1 MTTCT
6 LCDLP
11 TPDPPVTDDH
21 DPDAEAHVPGEFCCR
36 GCLEVART
44 LDVDPADADPEADLD
59 DDPGETVPDDAEQT
73 FVHVDGMHCAT
84 CERFVESVA
93 REDESVYAAD
103 ASYATDLV
111 RVSHDPDATDT
122 DSLLDRLTGYGY
134 TASEA
139 SGTGRETDDGDDVV
153 KFLIGGGLFGMM
165 VMLWYAIF
173 LYPTYFGFESF
184 VNLAGLDGQYLLWN
198 VWVFASIVLF
208 YTGFPILRG
217 AYVSLRAGQ
226 PNMDLLVALA
236 ATSAYV
242 YSTLAIPLG
251 RTHVYFDVTV
261 AVVLVVTLGN
271 YYETRIKRSAVG
283 RLGELTAARVSEAR
297 VVAGEN
303 HQTVPVEELDPGNH
317 VLVRPGERIPVDG
330 EVVEGT
336 AAVDESLVTGESLPR
351 TRRRGDEVRGGTV
364 VTDEPL
370 VVAVGPDAT
379 STLDTLVN
387 HLWEIQS
394 SRSGIQ
400 RLADRLAT
408 VFVPGVVV
416 LGVVAFGWQLVAGAP
431 LSSAL
436 LTGLTVLIVSCPCA
450 LGLATPLAVARGI
463 AAAGGRGI
471 VVSGDTVFE
480 ETPDVETV
488 VFDKTG
494 TLTDGRMTVV
504 ETTVADDASD
514 EWDAGALRQLAGRVE
529 RYSRHPVADA
539 VVAAADLDAA
549 GPAAGN
555 HTPTA
560 DGGRV
565 ATNDDTESPER
576 SRADGVSGVQTH
588 DRGLTA
594 TVDGTSVVV
603 GHPALAVESGYDI
616 PADVEEA
623 VESARE
629 RGTVPV
635 VVGRRGRIL
644 GVVVAGD
651 DPRESWDEVVTTV
664 SSDGARRVVVLTGDD
679 ARATT
684 RFREHPAVDE
694 VFAGVPPAA
703 KAETVDR
710 LRGDGPVA
718 MVGDGSNDAPALA
731 TADIGIAMASGTD
744 LATDAA
750 DVVVVDRGLA
760 AVPEVFTLAG
770 GTHRR
775 IRTNLAWAFL
785 YNAVAIP
792 LAVTGLLNPLFAAVA
807 MGASSLL
814 VVANSSRSLGV
825 EE

>member
-1 MTTCT
+1 
-6 LCDLP
+6 
-11 TPDPPVTDDH
+11 
-21 DPDAEAHVPGEFCCR
+21 
-36 GCLEVART
+36 
-44 LDVDPADADPEADLD
+44 
-59 DDPGETVPDDAEQT
+59 
-73 FVHVDGMHCAT
+73 MHCAT

-93 REDESVYAAD
+93 REEESVYAAE

-111 RVSHDPDATDT
+111 RVSHAPDATDT
-122 DSLLDRLTGYGY
+122 DGLLDRLTGYGY

-139 SGTGRETDDGDDVV
+139 SGARQEPDDSDDVV

-198 VWVFASIVLF
+198 IWVFASIVLF

-297 VVAGEN
+297 LVDGDD
-303 HQTVPVEELDPGNH
+303 HRTVPVEDLGPGDH

-330 EVVEGT
+330 DVVEGT

-370 VVAVGPDAT
+370 VVAVGDDAT
-379 STLDTLVN
+379 STLDRLVN

-408 VFVPGVVV
+408 VFVPGVLV
-416 LGVVAFGWQLVAGAP
+416 LGVVAFGWQVVAGAA

-494 TLTDGRMTVV
+494 TLTDGQMAVV
-504 ETTVADDASD
+504 ETTVADGAS
-514 EWDAGALRQLAGRVE
+514 EAWDADGVLRLAGRVE

-539 VVAAADLDAA
+539 VVAAADLNDTEESA
-549 GPAAGN
+549 GDDTPA
-555 HTPTA
+555 A
-560 DGGRV
+560 DGGR
-565 ATNDDTESPER
+565 ATTHEAESAGTTET
-576 SRADGVSGVQTH
+576 DGVTEVRTH

-594 TVDGTSVVV
+594 TVDGEPVVV
-603 GHPALAVESGYDI
+603 GHPTLAVESGFDL
-616 PADVEEA
+616 PADVERT
-623 VESARE
+623 VESART

-635 VVGRRGRIL
+635 VVGRAGRVL

-651 DPRESWDEVVTTV
+651 DPRESWDEVVEAV
-664 SSDGARRVVVLTGDD
+664 SADGTRRVVVLTGDD
-679 ARATT
+679 ERATT
-684 RFREHPAVDE
+684 RFRDHPAVDE

-710 LRGDGPVA
+710 LRNDGPVA

-770 GTHRR
+770 ATHRR
-775 IRTNLAWAFL
+775 IRTNLGWAFL

-807 MGASSLL
+807 MGTSSLL
-814 VVANSSRSLGV
+814 VVANSSRSFGV

>member
-21 DPDAEAHVPGEFCCR
+21 DPDAETHVPGEFCCR

-44 LDVDPADADPEADLD
+44 LDVNPAEADPEAALD
-59 DDPGETVPDDAEQT
+59 GDPNETVPDDAEQT

-93 REDESVYAAD
+93 REDGSVYAAE

-111 RVSHDPDATDT
+111 RVSHTPDATDT
-122 DSLLDRLTGYGY
+122 DGLLDRLTGYGY

-139 SGTGRETDDGDDVV
+139 SGARGGTDDGDDVV

-165 VMLWYAIF
+165 VMMWYAIF

-297 VVAGEN
+297 LVDGDG
-303 HQTVPVEELDPGNH
+303 HRTVPVEDLDSGDH

-370 VVAVGPDAT
+370 VIAVGTDAT
-379 STLDTLVN
+379 STLDRLVN

-408 VFVPGVVV
+408 VFVPGVLV
-416 LGVVAFGWQLVAGAP
+416 LGVAAFGWQVVAGAA

-494 TLTDGRMTVV
+494 TLTDGQMAVS
-504 ETTVADDASD
+504 ETAVADGAPD
-514 EWDAGALRQLAGRVE
+514 EWDAAGLLGLAGRVE
-529 RYSRHPVADA
+529 RYSRHPIADA
-539 VVAAADLDAA
+539 VVAAADLDDASPTA
-549 GPAAGN
+549 SDDTPA
-555 HTPTA
+555 A
-560 DGGRV
+560 DGGQV
-565 ATNDDTESPER
+565 TTGDDAESTQ
-576 SRADGVSGVQTH
+576 SGGDGVTDVQTH

-594 TVDGTSVVV
+594 TVDGESVVV
-603 GHPALAVESGYDI
+603 GHPTLAVESGYDL
-616 PADVEEA
+616 PADVEETI
-623 VESARE
+623 ESARE

-635 VVGRRGRIL
+635 VVGRAGRVL

-651 DPRESWDEVVTTV
+651 DPRESWDEVVTAV
-664 SSDGARRVVVLTGDD
+664 SADGARQVVVLTGDD
-679 ARATT
+679 ERATT
-684 RFREHPAVDE
+684 RFREHPAVDQ

-710 LRGDGPVA
+710 LQSDGPVA

-750 DVVVVDRGLA
+750 DVVIVDRGLA

-770 GTHRR
+770 STHRR
-775 IRTNLAWAFL
+775 IRTNLGWAFL

-807 MGASSLL
+807 MGTSSLL
-814 VVANSSRSLGV
+814 VVANSSRSFGV

>member
-11 TPDPPVTDDH
+11 TPDPPVTDDR
-21 DPDAEAHVPGEFCCR
+21 DPADEDHVSGAFCCR

-44 LDVDPADADPEADLD
+44 LDGNPADADPEAALD
-59 DDPGETVPDDAEQT
+59 NDRSESVPDDAEQT

-93 REDESVYAAD
+93 RDDGSVYAAE

-111 RVSHDPDATDT
+111 RVSHAPDATDT
-122 DSLLDRLTGYGY
+122 DDLLDRLTGYGY

-139 SGTGRETDDGDDVV
+139 SGAREETDDGDEVV

-165 VMLWYAIF
+165 VMMWYAIF

-297 VVAGEN
+297 VVTDDD
-303 HQTVPVEELDPGNH
+303 HRTVSVEDLAPGDH

-330 EVVEGT
+330 EVVDGT

-370 VVAVGPDAT
+370 VIAVGTDAT
-379 STLDTLVN
+379 STLDRLVN

-408 VFVPGVVV
+408 VFVPGVLV
-416 LGVVAFGWQLVAGAP
+416 LGVAAFGWQVVTGAG
-431 LSSAL
+431 LGSAL

-494 TLTDGRMTVV
+494 TLTDGEMAVT
-504 ETTVADDASD
+504 ETAVADDAS
-514 EWDAGALRQLAGRVE
+514 EAWDADDLLGLAGRVE
-529 RYSRHPVADA
+529 RYSRHPIADA
-539 VVAAADLDAA
+539 VVAAADLDETPPTASD
-549 GPAAGN
+549 GTPA
-555 HTPTA
+555 A
-560 DGGRV
+560 DGGQV
-565 ATNDDTESPER
+565 TASDDAES
-576 SRADGVSGVQTH
+576 SRRAGDGVTDVQTH

-594 TVDGTSVVV
+594 TVDGASVVV
-603 GHPALAVESGYDI
+603 GHPALAVESGYDL
-616 PADVEEA
+616 PAAVEETI
-623 VESARE
+623 ESARA

-635 VVGRRGRIL
+635 VIGRAGRVL

-651 DPRESWDEVVTTV
+651 DPRESWDEVVTAV
-664 SSDGARRVVVLTGDD
+664 SADGARQVVVLTGDD
-679 ARATT
+679 ERATA
-684 RFREHPAVDE
+684 RFREHPAVDR

-710 LRGDGPVA
+710 LRNEGPVA

-750 DVVVVDRGLA
+750 DVVIVDRGLA

-770 GTHRR
+770 STHRR
-775 IRTNLAWAFL
+775 IRTNLGWAFL

-807 MGASSLL
+807 MGTSSLL
-814 VVANSSRSLGV
+814 VVANSSRSFGV